1 MTEILVITEG
11 ATERQVGK
19 MLHEREVLSQRAE
32 PRPPNWRS
40 QLGGSREG
48 YHPVISGFRNLL
60 PTLKGKVL
68 LMFDQED
75 LPTPTDRRD
84 RVERDLGLAQNT
96 FQPVLPWLN
105 LFEYRRDN
113 LHILLHVSTATAP
126 PLLQRGDFDGY
137 ILQLLQGNHKQDIA
151 RALLGNRANPNSILK
166 KAEQE
171 LTNLMEQNQYP
182 WQTAKAWLY
191 AYITVFQFRQSH
203 VWFAERVV
211 EVSPEDEL
219 KRVFASLIAAWDR
232 LIF

>member
-11 ATERQVGK
+11 ATERKVGK
-19 MLHEREVLSQRAE
+19 MLHERGVLSQRAE
-32 PRPPNWRS
+32 PRPANWRS

-48 YHPVISGFRNLL
+48 YHSVISGFRNLL
-60 PTLKGKVL
+60 PTLRGKVL
-68 LMFDQED
+68 LMFDRED

-84 RVERDLGLAQNT
+84 RVKRDLGLAQNT
-96 FQPVLPWLN
+96 FQPVLSWLN

-113 LHILLHVSTATAP
+113 FHILLHVSTATAP

-137 ILQLLQGNHKQDIA
+137 ILQLLQGDRKEEIA
-151 RALLGNRANPNSILK
+151 RKLLGDKTDPNSILK

-171 LTNLMEQNQYP
+171 LTDLMAENGYY

-203 VWFAERVV
+203 VWFARRVV
-211 EVSPEDEL
+211 KDSPEDEL

-232 LIF
+232 LII